1 MLGPTKWSSI
11 IRYSPV
17 ARDGPDGTV
26 VHTKWN
32 VESHDGFATLDVIIN
47 VLRDLS
53 LTRCT
58 TQEQLNLLQE
68 AGLSIIVEV
77 LFTHL
82 SRGGNGVEVPGLVHL
97 VAQGNVG
104 SPEKCF

>member
-1 MLGPTKWSSI
+1 MW
-11 IRYSPV
+11 YSPV
-17 ARDGPDGTV
+17 ARDGPDRTV
-26 VHTKWN
+26 VHAKWD
-32 VESHDGFATLDVIIN
+32 VESHDGFATFDVIIN

-68 AGLSIIVEV
+68 AGLSILVEV
-77 LFTHL
+77 LATNL
-82 SRGGNGVEVPGLVHL
+82 SRGGSCVKVPGLVHL
-97 VAQGNVG
+97 VAEGNVG